1 MKVLFIIT
9 ALFAITAEARILEER
24 IESVDLG
31 KSGQEALIFLESGEV
46 IYTTDRELAAK
57 EALPGSKVRVD
68 IDKKHNLR
76 SISSLPDEEMPEQT
90 GSPLKESLTPTVLD
104 NYDAAYKIF
113 RGMNTSWY
121 NKSECT
127 DRAQVWTYEDWKRRG
142 LISQK
147 IFMFFTSTY
156 IRRYRYHWWFHV
168 TPTVL
173 VNRGTNEDGSQ
184 RIEEMM
190 MDRRYSRGPLS
201 RKTWSD
207 IFIRSKKSCPI
218 STYRHYRQN
227 RYGEEHCFHVKSA
240 MYYRLPL
247 HVRALEDEGRVKT
260 RFSTSEVNFSYRAFR
275 RRNVK

>member
-1 MKVLFIIT
+1 MKYFILSVL
-9 ALFAITAEARILEER
+9 ALSLSAQAKILEER
-24 IESVDLG
+24 VNSVDPG
-31 KSGQEALIFLESGEV
+31 KNGEDTLLLLESGEV
-46 IYTTDRELAAK
+46 VFSKKSIPLAK
-57 EALPGSKVRVD
+57 SLEGTRVRVD
-68 IDKKHNLR
+68 VDKNHNLR
-76 SISSLPDEEMPEQT
+76 SISSLPDESEPEEDEAT
-90 GSPLKESLTPTVLD
+90 SSLMESPTVFE
-104 NYDAAYKIF
+104 NYDAAYKVF

-147 IFMFFTSTY
+147 IFMFFTNTY

-173 VNRGTNEDGSQ
+173 VKRGTNEDGTDKV
-184 RIEEMM
+184 EEMM

-207 IFIRSKKSCPI
+207 IFIRSRRSCPI
-218 STYRHYRQN
+218 TTYRHYRQN
-227 RYGEEHCFHVKSA
+227 KYGEEHCFHVKSA

-247 HVRALEDEGRVKT
+247 HVRALEDQGRVKT

>member
-9 ALFAITAEARILEER
+9 ALFAFSAHARVLEER

-31 KSGQEALIFLESGEV
+31 KGAQEALIFLESGEV
-46 IYTTDRELAAK
+46 IYTHDRELVAT
-57 EALPGSKVRVD
+57 EALPGSRVRID
-68 IDKKHNLR
+68 IDNKHNLKA
-76 SISSLPDEEMPEQT
+76 ISSLPDEEVPDESEAPFT
-90 GSPLKESLTPTVLD
+90 ESLAPTVLD

-147 IFMFFTSTY
+147 IFMFFTQTY

-173 VNRGTNEDGSQ
+173 VKKGTNEDGSPI
-184 RIEEMM
+184 IEEMM
-190 MDRRYSRGPLS
+190 MDRRYSRGPLG

-207 IFIRSKKSCPI
+207 IFIRSKKSCPVT
-218 STYRHYRQN
+218 TYRHYREN
-227 RYGEEHCFHVKSA
+227 KYGEEHCFHVKSA

-247 HVRALEDEGRVKT
+247 HVRALEDQGRVKT

>member
-1 MKVLFIIT
+1 MKTLFIVIS
-9 ALFAITAEARILEER
+9 LFAFSAQARILEER
-24 IESVDLG
+24 VDSVDLG
-31 KSGQEALIFLESGEV
+31 KANEAALILLQSGEV
-46 IYTTDRELAAK
+46 IYTQDRELAAEK
-57 EALPGSKVRVD
+57 ALPGSRVR
-68 IDKKHNLR
+68 IDFDKNHNLR
-76 SISSLPDEEMPEQT
+76 ALSSLPDEDEKIQT
-90 GSPLKESLTPTVLD
+90 ETPFSRTEAPTVLE
-104 NYDAAYKIF
+104 NYDAAYKVF

-127 DRAQVWTYEDWKRRG
+127 DRAQVWTYEEWRKRG

-147 IFMFFTSTY
+147 IFMFFTNTY
-156 IRRYRYHWWFHV
+156 IRRYRYKWWFHV

-173 VNRGTNEDGSQ
+173 VKTGVTETGDPV
-184 RIEEMM
+184 IEEKM

-201 RKTWSD
+201 RKPWSD

-218 STYRHYRQN
+218 TTYRHYRQN
-227 RYGEEHCFHVKSA
+227 KYGEEHCFHVKSA

-275 RRNVK
+275 RRGLR